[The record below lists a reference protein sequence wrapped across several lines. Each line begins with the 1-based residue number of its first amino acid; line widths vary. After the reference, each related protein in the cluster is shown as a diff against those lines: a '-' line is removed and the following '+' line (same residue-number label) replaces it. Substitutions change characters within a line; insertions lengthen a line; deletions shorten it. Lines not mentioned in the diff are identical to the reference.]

1 MAALFVPG
9 LNLVVGKVVQRITR
23 TLKASTSFPVLYLDK
38 DIVKLP
44 SLTEVAVNVFYGV
57 SDIASESLPQT
68 YSVSTSCMWCN
79 AKECARVLHCQV
91 LDGKFCMDEQDM
103 TFIKTKL
110 SAFMENER
118 GERVRLREKE
128 EKLEKIRK
136 LKEGDPMTVILL
148 RKVLLEMEVNFKASD
163 SKKKLVERVLT
174 ERSKANR
181 ANNASR
187 EHTTDAELIQDQT
200 STSSDSS
207 STSLT
212 TLKYS
217 TYFASIPDIPK
228 AAVEPNTNAVVC
240 RNIGNTYF
248 VYFIDYDG
256 KKNFFVIGVSVI
268 SFTFNEPL

>member
-23 TLKASTSFPVLYLDK
+23 ILKASTSFPVLYLHE

-44 SLTEVAVNVFYGV
+44 GLTEVAVNVFYGV
-57 SDIASESLPQT
+57 SDIASESLPQKF
-68 YSVSTSCMWCN
+68 SVTTSCKWCN

-110 SAFMENER
+110 PAFMENER
-118 GERVRLREKE
+118 GERVRREKE

-240 RNIGNTYF
+240 RNNTYF
-248 VYFIDYDG
+248 VYFIDYDV
-256 KKNFFVIGVSVI
+256 KKKVLLLAFYI
-268 SFTFNEPL
+268 